1 MYIFT
6 LLVFI
11 LSKEGKH
18 LVLPSLSHSLLS
30 LSLSLP
36 NQAFSWLSHPFEALG
51 QRLKDTFLFN
61 LSSLNFFTNKN
72 NVFQHCTGEPI
83 AEDHLCFFIK
93 RTLYV
98 TLKSWDSITKG
109 ISLRSSSTFLRKN
122 IHFAKAQPHSS
133 TPSTTSNQH
142 LTIRSAVQ
150 KNKIWLSY
158 FMVWWWQ
165 RMDRNRRHQIGI
177 YTFCKNDK

>member
-18 LVLPSLSHSLLS
+18 LVLPSLSHSLLSLS

-61 LSSLNFFTNKN
+61 LSSLNFSQIKIMRFNTALENPLQRTIFAFLLRRLYMWRWKAGILLQKEYLCDLLQHFQGKIFILQKPSPTHQHHPLPPTN
-72 NVFQHCTGEPI
+72 I
-83 AEDHLCFFIK
+83 
-93 RTLYV
+93 
-98 TLKSWDSITKG
+98 
-109 ISLRSSSTFLRKN
+109 
-122 IHFAKAQPHSS
+122 
-133 TPSTTSNQH
+133 
-142 LTIRSAVQ
+142 
-150 KNKIWLSY
+150 
-158 FMVWWWQ
+158 
-165 RMDRNRRHQIGI
+165 
-177 YTFCKNDK
+177 